1 MNETSSSPGLL
12 GRAERL
18 GRLLENSVLV
28 GVLSAMILL
37 AGLQILLR
45 NFVGAGFSWADE
57 ALRLMVLWIAMIGAV
72 AASREYRHISID
84 VLSRFVPPTAR
95 LWSALIVD
103 LFTAGVSFALC
114 WSSSEFVAQAFQF
127 NDRLLGDLPAW
138 PFQAVLPVAFGL
150 IGYRYTVWS
159 LTRVKA
165 ILQPEPS
172 P

>member
-95 LWSALIVD
+95 LWSALIID

-114 WSSSEFVAQAFQF
+114 WSSYEFVAQAFQF

>member
-84 VLSRFVPPTAR
+84 ILSRFVPPTAR
-95 LWSALIVD
+95 LWSALIID

-114 WSSSEFVAQAFQF
+114 WSSYEFVAQAFEF

>member
-45 NFVGAGFSWADE
+45 NFGGVGFSWADE

-84 VLSRFVPPTAR
+84 ILSRFVPPTLR

-114 WSSSEFVAQAFQF
+114 WSSYEFVAQAFQF

>member
-28 GVLSAMILL
+28 GVLSGMILL

-57 ALRLMVLWIAMIGAV
+57 ALRLMVLWTAMIGAV

-84 VLSRFVPPTAR
+84 ILSRFMPPTAR
-95 LWSALIVD
+95 LWSTLIVD

-114 WSSSEFVAQAFQF
+114 WFSYEFVAEAFEF
-127 NDRLLGDLPAW
+127 DDRLLGDLPAW
-138 PFQAVLPVAFGL
+138 PFQAILPVAFGL

-159 LTRVKA
+159 LTRLKA
-165 ILQPEPS
+165 IMRPEQS

>member
-45 NFVGAGFSWADE
+45 NFGGVGFSWADE
-57 ALRLMVLWIAMIGAV
+57 ALRLMVLWIAMMGAV
-72 AASREYRHISID
+72 AASRDYRHISID
-84 VLSRFVPPTAR
+84 ILSRFVPPTAR

-114 WSSSEFVAQAFQF
+114 WSSYEFVAQAFQF

>member
-84 VLSRFVPPTAR
+84 ILSRFVPPTAR
-95 LWSALIVD
+95 LWSALIID

-114 WSSSEFVAQAFQF
+114 WSSYEFVAQAFQF

-165 ILQPEPS
+165 ILQAEPS